1 MHVRPIGWSGDMG
14 VRESN
19 KVELI
24 KSGGGSRRGRST
36 ARGYGGAL

>member
-1 MHVRPIGWSGDMG
+1 MG
-14 VRESN
+14 GGGVGGFRESNKLN

-24 KSGGGSRRGRST
+24 KCGGGGVAPSRP